1 MYPIYKVYFILIS
14 LYLTNPRFKNAHS
27 DTNGNGRIEI
37 HELAKIML
45 CFEKNLTEAELQEM
59 IKEVDTDKS
68 GSLDLVEF
76 LNLMTSSR
84 GAGSSK
90 ESKAEFFKAFDDLDV
105 DKDGVISFKD
115 LKESV
120 KHLDST
126 LSDVEIME
134 MYREISN
141 KNKETQKIKNQ
152 GAKDIARIQADS
164 GLYNLISSAF

>member
-1 MYPIYKVYFILIS
+1 
-14 LYLTNPRFKNAHS
+14 
-27 DTNGNGRIEI
+27 
-37 HELAKIML
+37 
-45 CFEKNLTEAELQEM
+45 M

-90 ESKAEFFKAFDDLDV
+90 ESKAEFVKAFDDLDV

-141 KNKETQKIKNQ
+141 KNKDGITRESFLEAVGI
-152 GAKDIARIQADS
+152 
-164 GLYNLISSAF
+164 

>member
-1 MYPIYKVYFILIS
+1 MNAS
-14 LYLTNPRFKNAHS
+14 LLRDDQREELTRLFNKF

-84 GAGSSK
+84 GVGSSK
-90 ESKAEFFKAFDDLDV
+90 ESKAEFVKAFDDLDV

-141 KNKETQKIKNQ
+141 KNKDGITRESFLEAVGI
-152 GAKDIARIQADS
+152 
-164 GLYNLISSAF
+164 